1 MSGRVTA
8 DMTASSL
15 LANLQAVAQRLSETQ
30 TRLSSGKQLT
40 RPSDDPFGAGRALQL
55 RADVAANKQYQRN
68 VDEASSWQNVTDTA
82 LSRVGDVAM
91 RARELLVQAAN
102 GTLGQQGR
110 DAIAA
115 EISQLIDSAKTE
127 LNTQYAGRYV
137 FSGTATTTAP
147 YQLGDPTDTYGGNTD
162 AIVREIGPGVQVQ
175 VNAIGSD
182 VASGLL
188 GALRSALTNLATG
201 DQAALQADAQ
211 AVSDAHDAIVDHRAV
226 VGARVSRLETAGS
239 RLDDIEGVMSKLL
252 SETEDAD
259 MAKTLIDYSM
269 QQAVYQSALK
279 AGAQL
284 IQPSLIDFIR

>member
-15 LANLQAVAQRLSETQ
+15 LANLQAVAARLSETQ

-55 RADVAANKQYQRN
+55 RADVAATTQYRRN
-68 VDEASSWQNVTDTA
+68 VDEASSWQSVTDTA
-82 LSRVGDVAM
+82 LSRVGDVAL
-91 RARELLVQAAN
+91 RARELLVQASN

-115 EISQLIDSAKTE
+115 EIAQLIDSAKTE

-147 YQLGDPTDTYGGNTD
+147 YQLGDPTDAYGGNTD

-175 VNAIGSD
+175 VNTIGSD

-188 GALRSALTNLATG
+188 GALRSALTNLAAG
-201 DQAALQADAQ
+201 DTTALQADAQ
-211 AVSDAHDAIVDHRAV
+211 AVSDAHDAIVDQRAV